1 MNTNISWNESAT
13 SLKGDVVQKLYKQK
27 ELLPKDLWWMIHDNC
42 ILSGSCASSIYHKE
56 EPKDYDFWMHDPA
69 KIQWVR
75 DIIIRDY
82 SDYIMDVAAKYG
94 NLQSSQPLITENAIT
109 LVNDFQII
117 TLGNYYTERKKFDYI
132 HCLPYLDLV
141 TNVFYISENQLEVIA
156 AKRLVKNP
164 GGREPVAKRQ
174 QKFLER
180 GWTLDNDDVLL

>member
-1 MNTNISWNESAT
+1 MNTNTSWNKTAT
-13 SLKGDVVQKLYKQK
+13 SLKGDVVLKLYKQK
-27 ELLPKDLWWMIHDNC
+27 DLLPKALWWMIHDSC
-42 ILSGSCASSIYHKE
+42 ILSGSCTSSIYHKE
-56 EPKDYDFWMHDPA
+56 EPKDYDFWLRDPA
-69 KIQWVR
+69 KIQYLR

-132 HCLPYLDLV
+132 HCLPYLDLAE
-141 TNVFYISENQLEVIA
+141 NVFYISEKQLEVIA